1 LAGREIASHISYES
15 DTEISIFLP
24 TQKQW
29 KYQHIL
35 SHFFPPFTYL
45 YMVSW
50 GKRETGTGCQTETKS
65 VVSSGRGRK
74 SRPALQGKRE
84 RFSRQRDG
92 GEPGVRFRA
101 QRPSP
106 RARVR
111 ARRSAQ
117 QLTRAVLVL
126 FCRRDREA
134 SGPAGASAPGP
145 GRGCRCRRSDRAR
158 RQAGR
163 RGCGRT

>member
-101 QRPSP
+101 QRPSSPPVSTAAHPCRAGVVLSP
-106 RARVR
+106 RPRGVGSSQSQRTGAGARVP
-111 ARRSAQ
+111 
-117 QLTRAVLVL
+117 LPLPL
-126 FCRRDREA
+126 
-134 SGPAGASAPGP
+134 PLPP
-145 GRGCRCRRSDRAR
+145 K
-158 RQAGR
+158 
-163 RGCGRT
+163 